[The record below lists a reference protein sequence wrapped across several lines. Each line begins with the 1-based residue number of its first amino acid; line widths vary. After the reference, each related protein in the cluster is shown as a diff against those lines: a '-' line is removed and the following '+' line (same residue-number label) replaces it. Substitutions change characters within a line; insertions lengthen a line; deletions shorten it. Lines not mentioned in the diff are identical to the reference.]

1 VCVACKNQARRDP
14 TLTVGIQKAWT
25 ADLMRRW
32 RTVLACTKSAFASIF
47 DSPFQLNAFK
57 ADADDI
63 RQFMAAFDNAMQRE
77 VIGSG
82 EWQAEYIDPAYQ
94 RGMRDGS
101 SALRRAG
108 ITAAIITAAELATR
122 FSRPANADRV
132 MILRSTA
139 ASELQ
144 GITSAT
150 SQQVGRVVRDGVAG
164 KLPPKEIL
172 AGISDRIEHI
182 GKTRSK
188 VLAKTETV
196 RAHHKAKLQMYRD
209 EGVTEITI
217 LAEWVTAGDDRVC
230 PICAPLEGTRYTLE
244 EAEGIIPVH
253 AGCRCS
259 TVPIEVQNAA

>member
-1 VCVACKNQARRDP
+1 MCVACKNQSRRDP
-14 TLTVGIQKAWT
+14 TLTVGIQKSWT

-32 RTVLACTKSAFASIF
+32 RTVQAGTKSTFAAIF

-57 ADADDI
+57 ADSGDI
-63 RQFMAAFDNAMQRE
+63 RQFIASFDNAMQRE

-82 EWQAEYIDPAYQ
+82 EWQEEYIDPAYK

-101 SALRRAG
+101 SALKRAG
-108 ITAAIITAAELATR
+108 ITAAILTAAELAER

-132 MILRSTA
+132 TILRNTA

-150 SQQVGRVVRDGVAG
+150 SQQVGRVLRDGVAG

-188 VLAKTETV
+188 ILAKTETV
-196 RAHHKAKLQMYRD
+196 RAHHKAKVQMYRD
-209 EGVTEITI
+209 EGVTEVAV

-230 PICAPLEGTRYTLE
+230 PICEPMEGRKFTIDE
-244 EAEGIIPVH
+244 IEGMIPAH

-259 TVPIEVQNAA
+259 SVPVNA